1 MQLYPVHRRPSNR
14 QRCSHEQQA
23 FTAFHRLRFI
33 RSVCRRVRRDRH
45 TAGHHSA
52 PWHHCRSGWVAG
64 GAICGRSGSLRTGH
78 GAVASALRAA
88 QGAGGFVADLQP
100 VQLTVGLGTQ
110 LRCADGA
117 ACTFCTAASGIFFG
131 GFCFGLVALPSG
143 SRRARHLNGVS
154 RHHIGA
160 GAGRTLVNLD
170 RSYSVLRG
178 VILFQRRSKSGG
190 RSRALGY
197 ASA

>member
-1 MQLYPVHRRPSNR
+1 MNSRRSLLFIALGLFGLYAVEFGVIGILPAII
-14 QRCSHEQQA
+14 QRHGITVAQ
-23 FTAFHRLRFI
+23 
-33 RSVCRRVRRDRH
+33 
-45 TAGHHSA
+45 
-52 PWHHCRSGWVAG
+52 AG

-100 VQLTVGLGTQ
+100 VQLTVGQGTQ

-143 SRRARHLNGVS
+143 SRRARHLNGVP